1 MKRLIFVFALLLAPI
16 GVSAEP
22 YPQHLTTTLNDY
34 ADLLPPDMEAKVIA
48 EIEALRAETGVELTV
63 LTIETRWAYDPS
75 PSIEAFATG
84 LFNAWGIG
92 DATRNDGILVL
103 VVRDDR
109 EMRIE
114 LGSGYNPEYDLPA
127 QDIINNVMLPEF
139 RAERYDLGILSGTR
153 AVADHIARRYAGL
166 PLPEGAVP
174 IAPNETGGGGL
185 VFGVIFAEALFAF
198 GVIALIFR
206 RRIGQMIDRV
216 RTCPECGQRG
226 LHTERHVLVQ
236 PTTNTRGQ
244 GEKLTRCTHCA
255 WSATTSYTIPDT
267 SSSSSSSSGGSF
279 GGGSSSGG
287 GASGRW

>member
-1 MKRLIFVFALLLAPI
+1 MKRLLLALLLLFAP
-16 GVSAEP
+16 VSAFAEP
-22 YPQHLTTTLNDY
+22 YPAHVTTTLNDY
-34 ADLLPPDMEAKVIA
+34 ANLLEPDMEANVIA
-48 EIEALRAETGVELTV
+48 EIETLRAETGVELTV

-92 DATRNDGILVL
+92 DAARNDGILIL

-114 LGSGYNPEYDLPA
+114 LGSGYSPEYDLPA

-139 RAERYDLGILSGTR
+139 RAERYDLGILAGTR
-153 AVADHIARRYAGL
+153 AAADHIARRWAGL
-166 PLPEGAVP
+166 PLREGAVP
-174 IAPNETGGGGL
+174 IGAPSSGGGGL
-185 VFGVIFAEALFAF
+185 AIGVVLSEILFGLGIV
-198 GVIALIFR
+198 ALIFR
-206 RRIGQMIDRV
+206 RRIGQIFNRV

-226 LHTERHVLVQ
+226 LTSERHVLVQ
-236 PTTNTRGQ
+236 PTDSTRGQ
-244 GEKLTRCTHCA
+244 GETITHCTHCS
-255 WSATTSYTIPDT
+255 WSRTKSYTIPDT
-267 SSSSSSSSGGSF
+267 SSSSSSGGSF

>member
-1 MKRLIFVFALLLAPI
+1 MKRLLITLVLVLAPLAA
-16 GVSAEP
+16 GAEA
-22 YPQHLTTTLNDY
+22 YPIYASTAVNDY
-34 ADLLPPDMEAKVIA
+34 ANLLEPDMEAKVVA
-48 EIEALRAETGVELTV
+48 EIEALRADTGVELTV

-84 LFNAWGIG
+84 LFNTWGIG
-92 DATRNDGILVL
+92 DAARDDGILIL

-139 RAERYDLGILSGTR
+139 RAERYDLGILTGTR
-153 AVADHIARRYAGL
+153 AVADHIARRFAGL
-166 PLPEGAVP
+166 PMRDGAVP
-174 IAPNETGGGGL
+174 IGAPSGGGGGL
-185 VFGVIFAEALFAF
+185 VFGIVFSEVLFGA
-198 GVIALIFR
+198 GVLALIFR
-206 RRIGQMIDRV
+206 RRIGQMIDRY
-216 RTCPECGQRG
+216 RSCPECGQRG

-236 PTTNTRGQ
+236 PTSHTRGQ
-244 GEKLTRCTHCA
+244 GETISRCTHCS
-255 WSATTSYTIPDT
+255 WSRTKSYTIPDT
-267 SSSSSSSSGGSF
+267 SSSSSSSGGSF